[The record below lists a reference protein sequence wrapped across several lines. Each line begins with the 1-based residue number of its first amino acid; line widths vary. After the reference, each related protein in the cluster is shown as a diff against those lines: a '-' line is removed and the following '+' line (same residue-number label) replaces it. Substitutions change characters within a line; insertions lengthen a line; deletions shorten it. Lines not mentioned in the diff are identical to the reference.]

1 MAIDAVPPP
10 DFDDIPTRDLIPPG
24 PAELPIATLSN
35 TLAIRSIR
43 REVAGIRA
51 EIALAKSW
59 IVRLVI
65 VVVSG
70 SATVALSV
78 IGAAITIGQSSEQVR
93 QHSLELER
101 LDDRVRELER
111 SRFEAPRGLR

>member
-1 MAIDAVPPP
+1 MATDAVSPP
-10 DFDDIPTRDLIPPG
+10 DWDDIPTRDLVPPL
-24 PAELPIATLSN
+24 AADLPIATLSN

-51 EIALAKSW
+51 EIALAKKW

-70 SATVALSV
+70 STTVAMSV
-78 IGAAITIGQSSEQVR
+78 IGAAVGLGSQRAEVEHHQ
-93 QHSLELER
+93 QELER

-111 SRFEAPRGLR
+111 KAMGGGGGR